1 MLKKIIY
8 YRRQGLEFSHISEM
22 NFTFITSLAFLTFK
36 HYIEQLT
43 PMVERLG
50 DRNLYKNYE
59 RIKSINDIGLTVNK
73 GLYENGKVD
82 VHVSSDEDE

>member
-1 MLKKIIY
+1 M
-8 YRRQGLEFSHISEM
+8 
-22 NFTFITSLAFLTFK
+22 TFK

-50 DRNLYKNYE
+50 DRNLYKSYE
-59 RIKSINDIGLTVNK
+59 RKKSINDIDLTVNK

-82 VHVSSDEDE
+82 VHVSSDEEEKLLVFSNVNGNNNVCVVLFE